1 MILGVAVLQREGDR
15 TATPEITG
23 WQKGSSRRRFIG
35 LANGVHHILSRLQ
48 SALARHGEAR
58 VIGHCD
64 PAFLGTAQGAAV
76 RQAITSASAEV
87 GMSLAEHCEI
97 APE

>member
-1 MILGVAVLQREGDR
+1 
-15 TATPEITG
+15 
-23 WQKGSSRRRFIG
+23 
-35 LANGVHHILSRLQ
+35 LQ